1 MIFFQTEYERRG
13 EVIVDFNDLL
23 WNNCS
28 KCQFWDKLSYS
39 KIFKFNTFLVAHN
52 GSIENQNLKD
62 QSIEWSLFIA
72 IYKTE
77 DILELKKLKG
87 YGQNLN

>member
-28 KCQFWDKLSYS
+28 MSEILNANFETNFLIPKYS
-39 KIFKFNTFLVAHN
+39 NKTFLVAHN

-62 QSIEWSLFIA
+62 
-72 IYKTE
+72 IYHFV
-77 DILELKKLKG
+77 
-87 YGQNLN
+87 